1 MGAAALIVGAN
12 LPDVDA
18 VTYFSTP
25 MTDLAWRRGWTHG
38 VLAVVLL
45 PLLLTGAL
53 VLLHRLRAPRNRP
66 VSTLKF
72 RQLLVISFI
81 AVLSHPILDTLNT
94 YGVRWLMP
102 FSGRWFYGDAL
113 FIVDPWVWLLLAAGV
128 FWSWRRRRTGAPRAS
143 RPAQWALTA
152 FAVYASAM
160 WVAGLTARKAISR
173 RVEASSG
180 HHVLRAMA
188 GPLPITLFARSYVA
202 EQETVYR
209 VGTVHL
215 FRSIAEAGPKRA
227 YPRGRPTH
235 PAFAVAESTSTMRRF
250 LSWARFPT
258 FSIELVG
265 EGEYLV
271 HVVDLRYAREP
282 GHRFGSVTIPVTLQ
296 AH

>member
-1 MGAAALIVGAN
+1 MGTAALIVGAN
-12 LPDVDA
+12 LPDIDA
-18 VTYFSTP
+18 VTYFSNP

-45 PLLLTGAL
+45 PLLLSGAL
-53 VLLHRLRAPRNRP
+53 VLLHRMRDNRP
-66 VSTLKF
+66 VSNLQF
-72 RQLLVISFI
+72 RWLLAISFI

-113 FIVDPWVWLLLAAGV
+113 FIVDPWVWLMLAAGV
-128 FWSWRRRRTGAPRAS
+128 FWSWRRRRTGARQPS

-160 WVAGLTARKAISR
+160 WVAGLSARNTVSTG
-173 RVEASSG
+173 VEASSG
-180 HHVLRAMA
+180 RQVLRAMA
-188 GPLPITLFARSYVA
+188 GPVPITLLARSYVA

-215 FRSIAEAGPKRA
+215 FRPSAQTGPMYT

-235 PAFAVAESTSTMRRF
+235 PAFAVAESTRTVRQF
-250 LSWARFPT
+250 LGWARFPT
-258 FSIELVG
+258 FSVQQVG
-265 EGEYLV
+265 EREYLV
-271 HVVDLRYAREP
+271 HVVDLRYARAP
-282 GHRFGSVTIPVTLQ
+282 GHRFGSVTIPVTLP
-296 AH
+296 

>member
-1 MGAAALIVGAN
+1 MRTAALIVGAN

-38 VLAVVLL
+38 ILAVVLL
-45 PLLLTGAL
+45 PLLLSGAL
-53 VLLHRLRAPRNRP
+53 VMLHRLRARRNRP
-66 VSTLKF
+66 VSTLQFK
-72 RQLLVISFI
+72 QLLVISFI

-113 FIVDPWVWLLLAAGV
+113 FIVDPWVWLMLAAGV
-128 FWSWRRRRTGAPRAS
+128 LWSWHRRRTGAREAS

-152 FAVYASAM
+152 FAAYASAM
-160 WVAGLTARKAISR
+160 WVAGLTARTTVSAG
-173 RVEASSG
+173 VEASSG

-188 GPLPITLFARSYVA
+188 GPLPITLLARSYVA
-202 EQETVYR
+202 EQEAVYR

-215 FRSIAEAGPKRA
+215 LSLLADARPMYE
-227 YPRGRPTH
+227 YPRARPTH
-235 PAFAVAESTSTMRRF
+235 PAFAVAESTSAMRRF

-258 FSIELVG
+258 FSVEQVG

-282 GHRFGSVTIPVTLQ
+282 GHRFGSATIPIILREQ
-296 AH
+296 